1 MPDKDSLMHEMDDE
15 ITLTLDLDD
24 GTTVTCAVITILTIE
39 NQDYIAVLPLEEN
52 GAANKDGNIWFYRY
66 FEDEND
72 PEKDPVLDYIINDNE
87 YEKVADAFDEFLD
100 NVEFEEMD

>member
-1 MPDKDSLMHEMDDE
+1 MNKESLMHEMDDE

-24 GTTVTCAVITILTIE
+24 GTTVTCAVITILSIE

-52 GAANKDGNIWFYRY
+52 GDANKDGNIWFYRY

-72 PEKDPVLDYIINDNE
+72 PKKDPVLDYIVNDDE

-100 NVEFEEMD
+100 NVEFDEMD